1 MMFIGMFKLR
11 IQYNYQQYPIIY
23 SLYYY
28 KSSIYIYMVY
38 ILVHFSSL
46 FALLAVSFIYLYLAH
61 RRLDGCSGY

>member
-28 KSSIYIYMVY
+28 KSSIYIYIYGVY
-38 ILVHFSSL
+38 IGTLQ
-46 FALLAVSFIYLYLAH
+46 
-61 RRLDGCSGY
+61 